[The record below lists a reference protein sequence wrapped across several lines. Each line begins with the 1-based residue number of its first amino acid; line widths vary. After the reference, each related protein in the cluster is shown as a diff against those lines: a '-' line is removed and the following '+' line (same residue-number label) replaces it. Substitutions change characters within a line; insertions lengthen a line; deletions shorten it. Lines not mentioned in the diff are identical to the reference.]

1 MKFVCTSSIES
12 DGHNIN
18 LLYWNCSKMA
28 LKQDSVHFILYP
40 KRGMNKIEGVVLN
53 RGCIKKN
60 YHRSSWKSEII
71 SVRLEM

>member
-1 MKFVCTSSIES
+1 
-12 DGHNIN
+12 
-18 LLYWNCSKMA
+18 MA
-28 LKQDSVHFILYP
+28 LKQDSVHFILYL

-53 RGCIKKN
+53 RERIKKN